1 MANDLLS
8 ALRTYLS
15 KVSSGEKTPQ
25 EMAAA
30 LNAWARESGES
41 IKIRVEE
48 EVARTVKKMGFAK
61 QEEVDRLA
69 RELEAIKSK
78 LVVQSTRSNPKQ
90 SGKSTNTANKTKSVQ
105 PKAKKAA
112 SKLTKNVSTKNVA
125 KSATKS
131 SNKSATKSAKKKAA
145 K

>member
-8 ALRTYLS
+8 ALRTYLA

-41 IKIRVEE
+41 IKQRVEE

-61 QEEVDRLA
+61 QEELDRLT
-69 RELEAIKSK
+69 REVELLKSK
-78 LVVQSTRSNPKQ
+78 LVVTPRGAASPK
-90 SGKSTNTANKTKSVQ
+90 KSAPVAKKSS
-105 PKAKKAA
+105 AKKA
-112 SKLTKNVSTKNVA
+112 
-125 KSATKS
+125 
-131 SNKSATKSAKKKAA
+131 SNKTVKKSTKKAA
-145 K
+145 VKAVKKSGKR

>member
-41 IKIRVEE
+41 IKQRVEE
-48 EVARTVKKMGFAK
+48 EVGRTVKKMGFAK
-61 QEEVDRLA
+61 QDDLDRLA
-69 RELEAIKSK
+69 REVEQLKSK
-78 LVVQSTRSNPKQ
+78 LVITPRGANAPK
-90 SGKSTNTANKTKSVQ
+90 
-105 PKAKKAA
+105 
-112 SKLTKNVSTKNVA
+112 
-125 KSATKS
+125 KSAT
-131 SNKSATKSAKKKAA
+131 ATKKSSAKKSGVKAVKKSTKKPA
-145 K
+145 GKAVKKSDKK

>member
-41 IKIRVEE
+41 IKQRVEE

-61 QEEVDRLA
+61 QEELDRLA
-69 RELEAIKSK
+69 REVELLKSK
-78 LVVQSTRSNPKQ
+78 LVVTPRNSTAAK
-90 SGKSTNTANKTKSVQ
+90 KSTSSRKKS
-105 PKAKKAA
+105 PAKKA
-112 SKLTKNVSTKNVA
+112 TKKSTKKATKKAVNQNLKKSPA
-125 KSATKS
+125 KSVKKS
-131 SNKSATKSAKKKAA
+131 GKK
-145 K
+145 

>member
-41 IKIRVEE
+41 IKQRVEE
-48 EVARTVKKMGFAK
+48 EVARSVKKMGFAK
-61 QEEVDRLA
+61 QEELDRLA
-69 RELEAIKSK
+69 REVELLKSK
-78 LVVQSTRSNPKQ
+78 LVVTPRNGTAPK
-90 SGKSTNTANKTKSVQ
+90 KSTAKTRKST
-105 PKAKKAA
+105 AKKAVN
-112 SKLTKNVSTKNVA
+112 KVA
-125 KSATKS
+125 KQSPKKS
-131 SNKSATKSAKKKAA
+131 PAKVIKKSGKK
-145 K
+145 

>member
-8 ALRTYLS
+8 ALRTYLA

-41 IKIRVEE
+41 IKQRVEE

-61 QEEVDRLA
+61 QEELDRLT
-69 RELEAIKSK
+69 REVELLKSK
-78 LVVQSTRSNPKQ
+78 LVVTPRGEAAPK
-90 SGKSTNTANKTKSVQ
+90 KSAPVAKKSA
-105 PKAKKAA
+105 AKKA
-112 SKLTKNVSTKNVA
+112 
-125 KSATKS
+125 
-131 SNKSATKSAKKKAA
+131 SNKTVKKSTKKAA
-145 K
+145 VKTVKKSGKR

>member
-41 IKIRVEE
+41 IKQRVEE

-61 QEEVDRLA
+61 QDDLDRLA
-69 RELEAIKSK
+69 REVEQLKSR
-78 LVVQSTRSNPKQ
+78 LVVTPRGSST
-90 SGKSTNTANKTKSVQ
+90 
-105 PKAKKAA
+105 AK
-112 SKLTKNVSTKNVA
+112 
-125 KSATKS
+125 KSATSTKKS
-131 SNKSATKSAKKKAA
+131 SAKKSEVKVVKKSTKKSAGKAV
-145 K
+145 KKSGKK

>member
-41 IKIRVEE
+41 IKQRVEE

-61 QEEVDRLA
+61 QDDLDRLA
-69 RELEAIKSK
+69 REVEQLKSR
-78 LVVQSTRSNPKQ
+78 LVVTPR
-90 SGKSTNTANKTKSVQ
+90 GATAVK
-105 PKAKKAA
+105 
-112 SKLTKNVSTKNVA
+112 
-125 KSATKS
+125 
-131 SNKSATKSAKKKAA
+131 KSAKATKKSSA
-145 K
+145 KKSGVKVVKKSTKKPAGKAVKKSGKK

>member
-41 IKIRVEE
+41 IKQRVEE

-61 QEEVDRLA
+61 QEELDRLA
-69 RELEAIKSK
+69 REVELLKSK
-78 LVVQSTRSNPKQ
+78 LVVTPRNGGASKKPAASAK
-90 SGKSTNTANKTKSVQ
+90 KSS
-105 PKAKKAA
+105 AKKA
-112 SKLTKNVSTKNVA
+112 V
-125 KSATKS
+125 
-131 SNKSATKSAKKKAA
+131 NKVATKSAKKSPA
-145 K
+145 KPVKKSGKK